1 MSDTQVRGYV
11 PTLIAGCLGVFVAQV
26 AYSLPASVLGTIQQ
40 DLGISGAQLT
50 WVSASFAAAM
60 VIFELTFGV
69 FGDIF
74 GRKQLLLGGLGLLV
88 VGELITLVG
97 AGNVHAL
104 WAGQAIA
111 GVGAGALYPISLT
124 MIAALAPNAVVRARS
139 IALWA
144 GFLSI
149 GAAVSPIAAGSLA
162 ENGHWKDSF
171 WIPVGLAVVAFVAAF
186 LAKNSS
192 APEGRR
198 LDVPGQLTLIIGLLA
213 LVWALTQGSED
224 GYGQGDI
231 VLAFIVAAVFLAAF
245 VVIEVRSASPLVH
258 LDLFANR
265 AFAVTGI
272 VAIVGMFAYLAVC
285 FSMTMFLGTVIHI
298 GAVYIGIL
306 FLVIQIP
313 ALLLVPLVAK
323 LIHSVSPQWVLTA
336 GFLFIAAA
344 AFWASRFDAH
354 SFLDAHG
361 APHDA
366 DFVKFVAPM
375 VLNGVGFALTV
386 GSITAVAINSVPL
399 RLAGMASATTNLLR
413 DFGFALGP
421 VLGGAIYNSIA
432 NRRLDDGLDAAL
444 GKASHDGFT
453 VLGKPLD
460 PHVPTD
466 AVVGA
471 LHGLADGGGSV
482 AVNSVPVLT
491 DPNTGKPFVDVPYAL
506 HDLAF
511 TSLSHAFNTTFLVA
525 SICALASAALTA
537 IGLAGATSPSREA
550 ADLGTDV
557 LHEVAGVADEVAPA

>member
-11 PTLIAGCLGVFVAQV
+11 PTLVAGCLGVFVAQV

-74 GRKQLLLGGLGLLV
+74 GRKQLLLGGLGLLA
-88 VGELITLVG
+88 VGEIVTVAG
-97 AGNVHAL
+97 ASDVHAL
-104 WAGQAIA
+104 WIGQAIA
-111 GVGAGALYPISLT
+111 GIGAGALYPISLT
-124 MIAALAPNAVVRARS
+124 MIAALAPDPLRRARS

-162 ENGHWKDSF
+162 ENGHWKAAF
-171 WIPVGLAVVAFVAAF
+171 WIPVALAAVAFVAS
-186 LAKNSS
+186 LWAKNSS
-192 APEGRR
+192 APAGRR
-198 LDVPGQLTLIIGLLA
+198 LDIPGQLTLIVGLLA

-224 GYGQGDI
+224 GYAKGSI
-231 VLAFIVAAVFLAAF
+231 LVAFLMAVVFLAAF
-245 VVIEVRSASPLVH
+245 VVIEVRSAAPLVH

-265 AFAVTGI
+265 SFAITGI

-285 FSMTMFLGTVIHI
+285 FSMTMFLGTVVHI
-298 GAVYIGIL
+298 GAVYIGVL

-336 GFLFIAAA
+336 GFAFIAAA

-354 SFLDAHG
+354 SFLGSHG
-361 APHDA
+361 APQDG

-375 VLNGVGFALTV
+375 VLNGIGFALTV

-432 NRRLDDGLDAAL
+432 NRRLDGGLDAAL
-444 GKASHDGFT
+444 GKASQQGFT
-453 VLGKPLD
+453 VLGQPLD
-460 PHVPTD
+460 PHVPTGS
-466 AVVGA
+466 VIGA
-471 LHGLADGGGSV
+471 LHGIADGGGAV
-482 AVNSVPVLT
+482 AVNSVPVVT
-491 DPNTGKPFVDVPYAL
+491 DPATGKPFVDMPLAL

-511 TSLSHAFNTTFLVA
+511 SSLSHAFNVTFLVA
-525 SICALASAALTA
+525 ALCALASAVLTA
-537 IGLAGATSPSREA
+537 VGLAGAKSASVEDV
-550 ADLGTDV
+550 DLGTDV
-557 LHEVAGVADEVAPA
+557 LHNVGRVAEDVQPA